1 MHTYNSNVPVGV
13 LATATSLLLATAPSI
28 FTASQRSMA
37 YTSLKLSKKSNIVR
51 RNSVV
56 SVAQVPSFQGNLKTA
71 LLGRPPS
78 AFLPEEP
85 ELARVPL
92 FFSKRH
98 CLPGHSPHQFTSGNF
113 PTPALLDRQLF

>member
-1 MHTYNSNVPVGV
+1 M
-13 LATATSLLLATAPSI
+13 LL
-28 FTASQRSMA
+28 
-37 YTSLKLSKKSNIVR
+37 
-51 RNSVV
+51 
-56 SVAQVPSFQGNLKTA
+56 VPSFQGNLKTA

-98 CLPGHSPHQFTSGNF
+98 RLPGHSPHKFTSGNF
-113 PTPALLDRQLF
+113 PSPALLDRQLKKIKRWLLAFMMGMLQSTMYSAG

>member
-1 MHTYNSNVPVGV
+1 M
-13 LATATSLLLATAPSI
+13 SI
-28 FTASQRSMA
+28 
-37 YTSLKLSKKSNIVR
+37 
-51 RNSVV
+51 
-56 SVAQVPSFQGNLKTA
+56 AQVPSFQGNLKTA

-98 CLPGHSPHQFTSGNF
+98 RLPGHPPHQFTSGNF
-113 PTPALLDRQLF
+113 PTPALLDRQLKKIKRWLLAFMMGMLQSTMYSAG

>member
-1 MHTYNSNVPVGV
+1 M
-13 LATATSLLLATAPSI
+13 SI
-28 FTASQRSMA
+28 
-37 YTSLKLSKKSNIVR
+37 
-51 RNSVV
+51 
-56 SVAQVPSFQGNLKTA
+56 AQVPSFQGNLKTA

-98 CLPGHSPHQFTSGNF
+98 RLPGHPPHQFTSGNF
-113 PTPALLDRQLF
+113 PSPALYLLDRQLKKIKRWLLAFMMGMLQSTMYSAG